1 MRLTIRSAVLV
12 LLVGTCWAPVASAQN
27 VEAGVKFG
35 VNFANLSFEENDDIE
50 DLNSRTGIAA
60 GGFVVWPVTPAFAVQ
75 TEALYSQKGASL
87 SEQGVTGALELD
99 YLDIP
104 VLARFST
111 APGSNTKLHLYAGPS
126 FNFNLRARTKM
137 SFAGETSEEDF
148 SDDIKSFDTALVLG
162 ASFEV
167 NRLLFDGRYSW
178 GLTNID
184 KEDGMSDP
192 AVKTRAFTLSAGI
205 RF

>member
-1 MRLTIRSAVLV
+1 MRVTIRSAVL
-12 LLVGTCWAPVASAQN
+12 LLLFGTWWTPVASAQD
-27 VEAGVKFG
+27 VQAGVKFG
-35 VNFANLSFEENDDIE
+35 VNFADLSFEENDEIE
-50 DLNSRTGIAA
+50 DLNTRTGIAA
-60 GGFVVWPVTPAFAVQ
+60 GGFVVWPLTPAFAIQ

-111 APGSNTKLHLYAGPS
+111 TPASNTTLHLYAGPS

-137 SFAGETSEEDF
+137 SFAGETAEEDF
-148 SDDIKSFDTALVLG
+148 SDDVKSVDTALVFG
-162 ASFEV
+162 AGFEV
-167 NRLLFDGRYSW
+167 SRLLFEGRYSL

-184 KEDGMSDP
+184 KEGGTNPS
-192 AVKTRAFTLSAGI
+192 VKTRAFTLSAGI

>member
-1 MRLTIRSAVLV
+1 MRLTIRSAVLLV
-12 LLVGTCWAPVASAQN
+12 LFATGWTPVASAQD
-27 VEAGVKFG
+27 VQAGVRFG
-35 VNFANLSFEENDDIE
+35 VNFADLRFEENEDVE
-50 DLNSRTGIAA
+50 DLDTRTGIAV
-60 GGFVVWPVTPAFAVQ
+60 GGFVVWPLTPAFAVQ

-87 SEQGVTGALELD
+87 SEDGVTGTLELD
-99 YLDIP
+99 YLDVP

-111 APGSNTKLHLYAGPS
+111 SPGSNTRVHLYAGPS
-126 FNFNLRARTKM
+126 FNFNVRARTKM
-137 SFAGETSEEDF
+137 SFAGETAEEDF
-148 SDDIKSFDTALVLG
+148 SDEVKSFETALVLG

-184 KEDGMSDP
+184 KEDGTSDP